1 MSLLLQLFC
10 ACATGD
16 LDSGDT
22 AAEVEQVFL
31 DADRD
36 GFGRP
41 GAPVPW
47 YQATALHVGNDRD
60 CDDDDPD
67 IWPGVSEV
75 ANGLDDDCDGLIDES
90 DVTWFI
96 DGDGD
101 GYGNPDYPLR
111 TLEPPAGTVAND
123 WDCDDLRERIH
134 PGAREICDQRD
145 NDCDGVV
152 DGPSCR

>member
-1 MSLLLQLFC
+1 MSLLFLLCC
-10 ACATGD
+10 ASD
-16 LDSGDT
+16 LIDSGDT
-22 AAEVEQVFL
+22 AVEVDRVFL

-41 GAPVPW
+41 DAPVPW
-47 YQATALHVGNDRD
+47 YEATAMHVGNDRD
-60 CDDDDPD
+60 CDDSDPD

-75 ANGLDDDCDGLIDES
+75 ANGLDDDCDGLVDES

-101 GYGNPDYPLR
+101 GFGNPDFPR
-111 TLEPPAGTVAND
+111 SVLEAPKGTVAND
-123 WDCDDLRERIH
+123 WDCDDLQARVH
-134 PGAREICDQRD
+134 PGAPELCDHRD